1 MLKLIKLEF
10 KRNNLKSYLYGV
22 LGIFIFTIL
31 IGILFSAIPKIE
43 KGTSASQIFM
53 DKNMLIIMITVISM
67 SGFAILSAVMYTK
80 FIVDEYTTKKNILLF
95 TYPQKRSSIFM
106 AKFIFISAFT
116 LIMMIISNVFSIL
129 LIGLIGKITGIMNT
143 YFKDIVNIVL
153 ISVIFA
159 FIANLISVISLKI
172 GFWKK
177 SIIVTIITSVILVA
191 PFGNSIMLFKNNLID
206 IIIPLLAILI
216 LINIILVG
224 GLLKKINKMECL

>member
-53 DKNMLIIMITVISM
+53 DKNMLIMMITVISM

-129 LIGLIGKITGIMNT
+129 LIGVIGKITGIMNT

-153 ISVIFA
+153 ISVIFG

-206 IIIPLLAILI
+206 IIIPLLAILT

>member
-67 SGFAILSAVMYTK
+67 SGFTILSAVMYTK

-106 AKFIFISAFT
+106 AKFIFIAVFT
-116 LIMMIISNVFSIL
+116 LIMMLISNVFSIL

-153 ISVIFA
+153 ISVIFG

-206 IIIPLLAILI
+206 IIIPLLAILT
-216 LINIILVG
+216 LINIILVA

>member
-191 PFGNSIMLFKNNLID
+191 PFGNSIMLFKNNLIN